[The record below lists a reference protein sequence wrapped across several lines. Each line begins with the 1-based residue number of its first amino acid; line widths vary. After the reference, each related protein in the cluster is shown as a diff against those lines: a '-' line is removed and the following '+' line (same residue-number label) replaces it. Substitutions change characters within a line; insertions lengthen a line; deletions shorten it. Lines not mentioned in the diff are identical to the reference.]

1 MTDLTEDDEFDL
13 LLDDEWD
20 VEPGDDGDIRDPE
33 AILARP
39 WASCWPPSLSRYGR
53 PVRYLV
59 IIYSRAC
66 SPRPGLG
73 CNALPYAPQS
83 TAVTAP
89 ALCMAMVWP
98 E

>member
-39 WASCWPPSLSRYGR
+39 WASCWPPG
-53 PVRYLV
+53 
-59 IIYSRAC
+59 
-66 SPRPGLG
+66 PRWMKLDPH
-73 CNALPYAPQS
+73 
-83 TAVTAP
+83 
-89 ALCMAMVWP
+89 
-98 E
+98 EH